1 MRLLVSVRSAVEVEA
16 AVEGGAEIIDAK
28 EPRRGSLGAVDAV
41 TLAGIAGAVPEGMP
55 FSIAL
60 GDCTTPEDARRAV
73 DLTRAVARRPSEL
86 YVKVGLAGVVE
97 SAAGRSVLEA
107 AIAAARGSALEPQ
120 VVAVAYADHQL
131 ATSLAPPAI
140 LDIAAEAG
148 ARGVLLDTWTKAG
161 LPVFDWLAALHI
173 GRWLAEARSRG
184 LLTALAGSLSL
195 DHMDLVCRLDP
206 DVVGVR
212 GAACERG
219 RTGAVSARLVGQ
231 LAAAKSRPQR
241 TLGAIA

>member
-1 MRLLVSVRSAVEVEA
+1 LVSVRSAAEVEA

-28 EPRRGSLGAVDAV
+28 EPRRGSLGAVDAA
-41 TLAGIAGAVPEGMP
+41 TLAGIASALPPGMP
-55 FSIAL
+55 LSIAL
-60 GDCTTPEDARRAV
+60 GDCTTPNEARRAV
-73 DLTRAVARRPSEL
+73 DLTRAVAQRPAEL
-86 YVKVGLAGVVE
+86 YVKVGLAGVVQP
-97 SAAGRSVLEA
+97 AAGRSVLEA
-107 AIAAARGSALEPQ
+107 AVAAARGSALEPR

-131 ATSLAPPAI
+131 ATSLAPPGI

-148 ARGVLLDTWTKAG
+148 ARGVLLDTWSKAG
-161 LPVFDWLAALHI
+161 RPVFAWLAELDI
-173 GRWLAEARSRG
+173 GRWLEGARRRG

-219 RTGAVSARLVGQ
+219 RRGAVSARLVGQ
-231 LAAAKSRPQR
+231 LAAAKNQSKR